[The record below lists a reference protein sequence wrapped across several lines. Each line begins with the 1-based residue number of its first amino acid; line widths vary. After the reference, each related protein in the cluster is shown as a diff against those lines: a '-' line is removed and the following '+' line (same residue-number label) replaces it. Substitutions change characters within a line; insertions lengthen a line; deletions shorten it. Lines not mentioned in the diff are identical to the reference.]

1 LDKYRVVIDTN
12 VLISG
17 IIQGKGYPHK
27 IVQSWERGDLILI
40 TSSAT
45 IEEASKVL
53 NYPKIKT
60 KYGLS
65 ETDIKKTLLNLVKYS
80 VFVNDPPGLDAIKE
94 DPSDNNI
101 LGAAMGGKADLIISG
116 DSHLLKLKAYRGIE
130 ILTPREFCEMVGL

>member
-1 LDKYRVVIDTN
+1 MDKYRVVIDTN
-12 VLISG
+12 VLVSG
-17 IIQGKGYPHK
+17 IIQGKGFPYK

-65 ETDIKKTLLNLVKYS
+65 EADIKETLLNLVRYS
-80 VFVNDPPGLDAIKE
+80 VFVNDPPVLDVIKE

-101 LGAAMGGKADLIISG
+101 LGAAMGGKADYIVSG
-116 DSHLLKLKAYRGIE
+116 DFHLSKLKAYKGIE
-130 ILTPREFCEMVGL
+130 ILTPREFCEIVGL